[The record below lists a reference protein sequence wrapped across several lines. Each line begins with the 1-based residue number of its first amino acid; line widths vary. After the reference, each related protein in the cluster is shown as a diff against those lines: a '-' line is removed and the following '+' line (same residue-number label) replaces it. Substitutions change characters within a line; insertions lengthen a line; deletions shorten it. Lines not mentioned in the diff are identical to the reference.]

1 MNFRVTAERER
12 QRNIAKERLE
22 ARKLKKQQKNM
33 AKDDMKKLAE
43 DEEMLA
49 LEEAVRDSEGNATK
63 KCVCVSGD

>member
-22 ARKLKKQQKNM
+22 ARKLKKQQKNI
-33 AKDDMKKLAE
+33 AKDDIKKLVE

-49 LEEAVRDSEGNATK
+49 LEEAVRGSEGKATRK
-63 KCVCVSGD
+63 YICVCV